1 MTSLLYGPLST
12 RSLMVCIDMQ
22 RLFLEPGEWF
32 AEPGL
37 SILPQCKHLAQSGA
51 EHCLFTRFITARNAA
66 DAHGTWQRYYRRWK
80 SVTRDTIGDKAMDIH
95 PVLQPYARPA
105 QCFDKLT
112 HDAFDSIPF
121 ARHIQAADADAL
133 ILFGIETDV
142 CVLATALSAVDLG
155 YRVIVVTDACASS
168 APESHAACIEH
179 IYPRFDQ
186 QVELIDTA
194 TLLDAWNAI

>member
-32 AEPGL
+32 AEPGV
-37 SILPQCKHLAQSGA
+37 SILPQCKRLAQAG
-51 EHCLFTRFITARNAA
+51 EERCLFTRFITANNAA
-66 DAHGTWQRYYRRWK
+66 GARGTWQRYYRRWN
-80 SVTRDTIGDKAMDIH
+80 SVTRDAIGEQAMDIH
-95 PVLQPYARPA
+95 SILQPYASPA

-112 HDAFDSIPF
+112 HDAFNSVPF
-121 ARHIQAADADAL
+121 ARHIQAADPDAL
-133 ILFGIETDV
+133 VLFGIETDV

-155 YRVIVVTDACASS
+155 YRVIVVLDACASS

-186 QVELIDTA
+186 QIELTNTA
-194 TLLDAWNAI
+194 KLLDAWNAI